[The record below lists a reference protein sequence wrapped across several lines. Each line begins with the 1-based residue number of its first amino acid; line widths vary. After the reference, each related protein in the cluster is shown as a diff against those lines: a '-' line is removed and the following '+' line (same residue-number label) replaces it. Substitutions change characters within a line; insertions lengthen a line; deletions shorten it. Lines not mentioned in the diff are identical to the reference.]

1 MMIARRIQERQN
13 INKSFSFSSSEQET
27 EYTVHNSAGKEE
39 KKKYD
44 GHGRDWAS
52 EHSVSATYWDQPEHQ
67 PCPKGWRLPTKDE
80 FLSIVPSSQNA
91 GDITFLNHSG
101 TYSITVNY
109 DVHNEK
115 AVYVGVPSD
124 KKKKKSGYNL
134 CNQTPGNIQC
144 LPSTLA
150 NQTRRKYIN

>member
-1 MMIARRIQERQN
+1 MMIARRIQERQISISHLASVHQNKKQN
-13 INKSFSFSSSEQET
+13 IR
-27 EYTVHNSAGKEE
+27 YIILRE
-39 KKKYD
+39 KKRKKYD

-124 KKKKKSGYNL
+124 KKRRKVGYNL